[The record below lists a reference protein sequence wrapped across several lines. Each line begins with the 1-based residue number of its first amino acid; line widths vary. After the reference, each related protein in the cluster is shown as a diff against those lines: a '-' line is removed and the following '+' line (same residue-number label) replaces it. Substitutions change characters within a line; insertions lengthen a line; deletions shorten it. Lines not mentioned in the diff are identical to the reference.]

1 VRVRSIVAVAV
12 LLLVV
17 VAGAAPAGAAPTVSA
32 PTTVTGPAARDAPDA
47 AFDGTNWLVV
57 WSQPGSETSEDIYAR
72 RVAGNGAALGAAF
85 PIATLPNPD
94 TRPAVA
100 WNGSNFL
107 VVWQRLFDAG
117 NWDIYARA
125 VSAGGGVS
133 PDTYAVAFGDH
144 SEEAP
149 DISSSGSSATGTN
162 FLVAW
167 QDNRAPANG
176 YDVWASGRQPT
187 GGNLGQ
193 FLVGGEDNG
202 RHDTEPA
209 VAWNGTEFLVV
220 WQHSYQ
226 MTTVSD
232 VLAQRTG
239 ISTREGFQIF
249 VSDVTARDDAP
260 AVASNGSD
268 WLVVWGKRGTGT
280 YDLRGE
286 RINSTGAQQGEFG
299 ISSAAGDQDA
309 PSVAWDAGN
318 YLVAWHDRRS
328 SSVPDVYANRVTSAG
343 AVADGS
349 GFPVAATSTT
359 EDSPAVTGGPGS
371 DWGVVLES
379 GTGASTTVA
388 LRRVTSTK

>member
-1 VRVRSIVAVAV
+1 VRVRAIAVVAV

-17 VAGAAPAGAAPTVSA
+17 IVGEAPAGAAPTVSA

-57 WSQPGSETSEDIYAR
+57 WSQPGNNTGEDVYGR
-72 RVAGNGAALGAAF
+72 RISGNGSALGGAF
-85 PIATLPNPD
+85 PIGTGPTDDSKPV
-94 TRPAVA
+94 VA

-107 VVWQRLFDAG
+107 VAWQRLFAPGD
-117 NWDIYARA
+117 WDINARA
-125 VSAGGGVS
+125 VSATGAVS

-149 DISSSGSSATGTN
+149 DIAASGTN

-167 QDNRAPANG
+167 QDARAPANG
-176 YDVWASGRQPT
+176 YDIWASGRQPT

-209 VAWNGTEFLVV
+209 VAWNGSEFLVV

-226 MTTVSD
+226 SQTVSD

-239 ISTREGFQIF
+239 ITQKEGFQIF
-249 VSDVTARDDAP
+249 VSDIDFRDDAP

-268 WLVVWGKRGTGT
+268 WLVVWGKRGSGT

-286 RINSTGAQQGEFG
+286 RISSTGSQLGEFG
-299 ISSAAGDQDA
+299 ISSAAGDQDT
-309 PSVAWDAGN
+309 PSVAFDGSF
-318 YLVAWHDRRS
+318 LVAWHDRRS
-328 SSVPDVYANRVTSAG
+328 SSVPDIYGGRVASTG
-343 AVADGS
+343 AVSDGS
-349 GFPVAATSTT
+349 GFPIANTSAT
-359 EDSPAVTGGPGS
+359 EDSPAVTGGPGTG
-371 DWGVVLES
+371 WGVVLES
-379 GTGASTTVA
+379 GTGASTTIA
-388 LRRVTSTK
+388 LRRVTSSK